1 MNLYQEISS
10 NNRKTF
16 FLIFSFLILFIVL
29 GWFLSFLFQAP
40 WLLIIAVIFSV
51 LTSFLSYWHSDKII
65 LKLTKAQP
73 IKKEEFRDLYNVVEN
88 LSITSGI
95 QAPKIYLIQEEQPNA
110 FATGRDEKHAV
121 VAVTTGLLKI
131 LDKNEIEGVISHEL
145 GHIKNNDILLSAVVV
160 VLVGIMIVVSDLVIR
175 MTFWGGFKNRDN
187 NDRSSLGI
195 LLTILGFLFII
206 LSPILAKIIQFAI
219 SRKREFLADSSAVLL
234 TRYPEGLISALRKI
248 SSYPRSAKI
257 ANNAVAHLFIVNP
270 FRGKTEKSFFVKL
283 FSTHP
288 SIEER
293 IEKLREIAV

>member
-1 MNLYQEISS
+1 MNLYQQISS

-29 GWFLSFLFQAP
+29 GWFLSYLFQTP

-51 LTSFLSYWHSDKII
+51 LISFLSYWYSDKIV

-73 IKKEEFRDLYNVVEN
+73 IKKDDFRDLYNVVEN

-110 FATGRDEKHAV
+110 FATGRDEKNAALV
-121 VAVTTGLLKI
+121 VTTGLLKL

-145 GHIKNNDILLSAVVV
+145 SHIKNRDILLGAVVV
-160 VLVGIMIVVSDLVIR
+160 VLVGVIVVVSDFVVR
-175 MTFWGGFKNRDN
+175 MTFWGGFKNK
-187 NDRSSLGI
+187 SSDDKSSIGV
-195 LLTILGFLFII
+195 LLTIIGFLFII

-234 TRYPEGLISALRKI
+234 TRYPEGLISALGKI
-248 SSYPRSAKI
+248 NKYPRSAKI
-257 ANNAVAHLFIVNP
+257 ANNAVAHLFIANP
-270 FRGKTEKSFFVKL
+270 FRDKKEKSFFVKL

-288 SIEER
+288 PIEER
-293 IEKLREIAV
+293 IEKLREIVV